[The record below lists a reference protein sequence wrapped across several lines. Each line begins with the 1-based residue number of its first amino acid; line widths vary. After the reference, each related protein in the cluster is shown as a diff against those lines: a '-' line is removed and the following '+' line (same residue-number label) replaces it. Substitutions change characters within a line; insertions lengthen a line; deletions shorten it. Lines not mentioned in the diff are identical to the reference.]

1 MKYLITAAKEKTLKV
16 GDLCVWQ
23 YDVRFDRPAIYIV
36 TGITDKRFEV
46 DVLVNPDELE
56 LAAPLIVQYNKE
68 ELKNFG
74 MVLYEGKV
82 ESPLDSM
89 AESPLE
95 SID

>member
-1 MKYLITAAKEKTLKV
+1 MKSLISAAREKTLEV
-16 GDLCVWQ
+16 GDLGVWK
-23 YDVRFDRPAIYIV
+23 YDIGFESPAIYIV
-36 TGITDKRFEV
+36 TSITDKRFEV

-68 ELKNFG
+68 ELNNFG

-82 ESPLDSM
+82 ESPL
-89 AESPLE
+89 E

>member
-1 MKYLITAAKEKTLKV
+1 MKSLISAAREKTLEV
-16 GDLCVWQ
+16 GDLCVWR
-23 YDVRFDRPAIYIV
+23 YDIGFDRPAIYIV

-68 ELKNFG
+68 ELNNFG

-82 ESPLDSM
+82 ESPL
-89 AESPLE
+89 E

>member
-1 MKYLITAAKEKTLKV
+1 MKSLISAAREKTLEV
-16 GDLCVWQ
+16 GDLGVWK
-23 YDVRFDRPAIYIV
+23 YDIGFESPAVYIV
-36 TGITDKRFEV
+36 TSITDERFEV

-68 ELKNFG
+68 ELNNFG

-82 ESPLDSM
+82 ESPL
-89 AESPLE
+89 E

>member
-1 MKYLITAAKEKTLKV
+1 MKSLISAAREKTLEV

-36 TGITDKRFEV
+36 TGINDKRFEV
-46 DVLVNPDELE
+46 DILVNPYKIE

-68 ELKNFG
+68 ELNNFG